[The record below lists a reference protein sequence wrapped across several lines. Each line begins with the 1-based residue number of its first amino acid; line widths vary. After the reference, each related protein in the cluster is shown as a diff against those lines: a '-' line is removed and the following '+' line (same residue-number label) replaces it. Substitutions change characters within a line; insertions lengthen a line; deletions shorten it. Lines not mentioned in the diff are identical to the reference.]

1 MARLNPEQRRAV
13 TTTDGPLLV
22 LAGAGT
28 GKTRVITVRAAYLL
42 DQGNPAESILAVTFT
57 NKAAREMK
65 ARIVG
70 LVGKHAAVG
79 LTVGTFHAFCARLL
93 RKHGAPIG
101 VPPGFTICDASDQL
115 AAHKAVLRDL
125 HVPEATIHPRQ
136 LVAEVSLLKNSL
148 VNPEAAGE
156 SAVDDR
162 DHLVALAYRRY
173 GEHLRRAG
181 VLDFDDLLLRTLDLL
196 REHEPTARN
205 LTDRFRYLMVD
216 EYQDTNGPQFEIVR
230 RLAGERRNLCVVGD
244 DDQSIY
250 GWRGA
255 DVKNIL
261 GFERQFP
268 GATVIRLETNYRSKE
283 PILAAANKVIGNN
296 PARHGKTLRAARGE
310 GSPVRVF
317 GVDDEEREA
326 RNVVTDIEGRKT
338 TSPLKDMAVLFR
350 AAAQSRALEA
360 ALRARAIPYR
370 LVGGPSFFDRKEV
383 RDVLAYLKLLANPT
397 DEVSFLRIVN
407 CPPRGIGKSTIDKV
421 LAYATEHGLGAAA
434 AFENSE
440 IPAKAKAAA
449 AELKATLARLGEKD
463 PGPRLVN
470 TIRALLDAIDYRVE
484 LVRCYADEQVRE
496 QRWNA
501 VEEVVNFAENYVRR
515 SRGPTLTEF
524 LERLALTATDD
535 EKDDDQKDGDALT
548 LMTLHAAKGL
558 EFPHVYLVGC
568 EEGLLPHDKS
578 VATDQVEEERRLMY
592 VGITR
597 AQDNLTITFAK
608 SRAKFG
614 RRAERMPSRF
624 LYELKGEAPP
634 KTWRAAGQKAPAE
647 RPTKKANGRRRSRR

>member
-1 MARLNPEQRRAV
+1 
-13 TTTDGPLLV
+13 V

-42 DQGNPAESILAVTFT
+42 DRGHAPEQLLAVTFT

-65 ARIVG
+65 ERITG
-70 LVGKHAAVG
+70 LVGAHAAVG

-93 RKHGAPIG
+93 RTHGGPVG
-101 VPPGFTICDASDQL
+101 VAPGFTICDASDQL

-136 LVAEVSLLKNSL
+136 LMSEVSLLKNRL
-148 VNPEAAGE
+148 VDAAAAE
-156 SAVDDR
+156 ETAADDR

-181 VLDFDDLLLRTLDLL
+181 VLDFDDLLLRTLELL
-196 REHEPTARN
+196 REHEPTRAELQERY
-205 LTDRFRYLMVD
+205 RYLMVD
-216 EYQDTNGPQFEIVR
+216 EYQDTNGPQLEIVR

-255 DVKNIL
+255 DVRNIL
-261 GFERQFP
+261 EFERHYP
-268 GATVIRLETNYRSKE
+268 GAAVVRLETNYRSKA
-283 PILAAANKVIGNN
+283 PILDAANRVIGHN
-296 PARHGKTLRAARGE
+296 PSRHGKTLRAARGDD
-310 GSPVRVF
+310 GRVRIF

-326 RNVVTDIEGRKT
+326 RNVVTDIEGRRPRA
-338 TSPLKDMAVLFR
+338 PLKSIAVLFR

-360 ALRARAIPYR
+360 ALRSRSIPYR

-383 RDVLAYLKLLANPT
+383 RDVLAYLKLLANPD
-397 DEVSFLRIVN
+397 DEVSFLRVVN
-407 CPPRGIGKSTIDKV
+407 CPPRGIGKGTVDKA
-421 LAYATEHGLGAAA
+421 LAYATEHGIGAAEAFARA
-434 AFENSE
+434 AL
-440 IPAKAKAAA
+440 PAKAKAAA
-449 AELKATLARLGEKD
+449 AELRATLARLGAEE
-463 PGPRLVN
+463 PGGRLVR
-470 TIRALLDAIDYRVE
+470 TIRALLDAVDYRVE
-484 LVRCYADEQVRE
+484 LVRCYPDESVRE
-496 QRWNA
+496 QRWAA

-515 SRGPTLTEF
+515 TRKPTLAEF
-524 LERLALTATDD
+524 LEQLALTATDD
-535 EKDDDQKDGDALT
+535 EQDDDGDRDAVT

-558 EFPHVYLVGC
+558 EFPYVYLVGC

-578 VATDQVEEERRLMY
+578 VAADTIDEERRLMY

-597 AQDNLTITFAK
+597 AQDDLTITFAK
-608 SRAKFG
+608 SRAKYG
-614 RRAERMPSRF
+614 RRSARMPSRF

-634 KTWRAAGQKAPAE
+634 KSWRPAGQ
-647 RPTKKANGRRRSRR
+647 RTRSPTRAQRSRASM